1 MSDVSNANMHAAAQ
15 PYAVLS
21 EDRRRKLWRVSVV
34 AKVLALV
41 SIALVVGYC
50 AYLVVDPWALATFL
64 QKDVP
69 GVPITPATETLALAG
84 ALSLVPIAVFVAAMW
99 QAFGLFHHLGQAQ
112 SFDSRAQHHLLTL
125 AKLAIA
131 AAVLGVVVRT
141 LVVLV
146 MTSANPFGQRH
157 LVIGIGSNEMAAL
170 MIGCVMYAFAQL
182 VQEFQRVEDENR
194 SFI

>member
-1 MSDVSNANMHAAAQ
+1 
-15 PYAVLS
+15 
-21 EDRRRKLWRVSVV
+21 
-34 AKVLALV
+34 
-41 SIALVVGYC
+41 VVGYC

-69 GVPITPATETLALAG
+69 GVPITPATGTLALAG

-157 LVIGIGSNEMAAL
+157 LVIGIGSNEMTAL